1 MSAIGVYKEKIRQAV
16 INMFKVNMGVKPGEK
31 ILVIT
36 DYPDSKHWLEY
47 GGEKL
52 SDIVKRS
59 VLTRLVYEIAKES
72 FKDNVV
78 EFIVYPCTG
87 RHGVEPPDYVAEK
100 MKQFDV
106 IVAITSFS
114 LTHTNARVEA
124 NKAGA
129 RVASMPLFLAEM
141 FEPGGPMAADY
152 SYIDRISKKLVE
164 KLTGKPTIRVVT
176 EAGTDIT
183 LSVEGRKWGIDSGIL
198 VEKGTFGN
206 LPAGEVYIA
215 PLEGTANGKFV
226 VEPKWYPGLEV
237 PMVFYVE
244 KGEVVKIEG
253 GGKVGDYYRELLGLE
268 PKKEEPIYKARRNI
282 AELGIGTN
290 PNAKRPDNILEAE
303 KIMGTV
309 HIAIGDS
316 AHIGGKV
323 EADLHQDFV
332 LPKPDLYADGVKLMD
347 KGKLLVE

>member
-1 MSAIGVYKEKIRQAV
+1 MSVIGIYKERIKQAV
-16 INMFKVNMGVKPGEK
+16 INMFKVNMGIKPRER
-31 ILVIT
+31 ILIIT

-47 GGEKL
+47 SGEKL

-59 VLTRLVYEIAKES
+59 VLTKLVYEIAKET

-78 EFIVYPCTG
+78 EFTVYPCTG
-87 RHGVEPPDYVAEK
+87 RHGVEPPDYIAKK

-106 IVAITSFS
+106 IIAITSFS

-129 RVASMPLFLAEM
+129 RIASMPSFLAEM
-141 FEPGGPMAADY
+141 FEPNGPMAADY
-152 SYIDRISKKLVE
+152 SYIDRISRRLVE
-164 KLTGKPTIRVVT
+164 KLIGKSTIRIVT
-176 EAGTDIT
+176 EAGTDMT
-183 LSVEGRKWGIDSGIL
+183 LSVEGREWGVDSGIL
-198 VEKGTFGN
+198 TEKGTFSN

-215 PLEGTANGKFV
+215 PVEGTANGKFV
-226 VEPKWYPGLEV
+226 VEPEWYPNLEEIMIFHV
-237 PMVFYVE
+237 
-244 KGEVVKIEG
+244 KNGEVVKIEG

-290 PNAKRPDNILEAE
+290 PNAKRPDNVLEAE

-309 HIAIGDS
+309 HIAIGDNI
-316 AHIGGKV
+316 HIGGKV

-332 LPKPDLYADGVKLMD
+332 LAKPDLYADGIKLMD
-347 KGKLLVE
+347 KGKLLIE